1 MKDFE
6 LHIPTKIIFGKKAI
20 KQIPKELPKLGKK
33 ALWVYGKS
41 SIKKT
46 GLYEKLKA
54 FLSKTNVEFV
64 ELGGVKSNPLLSK
77 VLEGIELARKHKVDF
92 ILAVGGGSVID
103 TAKTIACGYYY
114 KGDIWNFFEKK
125 TYPEKALPIAVVLT
139 ISGTGSELNEVS
151 VIVHDIKKVKR
162 SLRSPLL
169 FPKVSFL
176 DPTLTFT
183 VSPEYTAYGAVDA
196 FSHVFEFFVNRE
208 YKKDCLVEDLMVSIM
223 KNIMKWSKVAIKE
236 PTNYEAR
243 ANLMWASS
251 LALCGVVKAGIG
263 TYRFPIHAIEH
274 TLSGGYDIPHGLG
287 LAILMRA
294 WIKRYKD
301 DNIIRKFFA
310 KVFDLSIKRD
320 RNISDKGVKL
330 FENWLREL
338 KLPVSLAEI
347 GIPER
352 DIDMLVDKAF
362 EIFELYGAEKE
373 YPKERIKELF
383 KIAIAL

>member
-1 MKDFE
+1 VKDFE
-6 LHIPTKIIFGKKAI
+6 LWIPTKIVFGKKAL
-20 KQIPKELPKLGKK
+20 KQIPKELPSFGKK
-33 ALWVYGKS
+33 ALWVYGRN
-41 SIKKT
+41 SIKIT
-46 GLYEKLKA
+46 GLYQKIKEILIRE
-54 FLSKTNVEFV
+54 NIEFV

-77 VLEGIELARKHKVDF
+77 VLEGIETAKKHKVDF

-103 TAKTIACGYYY
+103 TAKAIACGYYY
-114 KGDIWNFFEKK
+114 EGNVWDFFEKK
-125 TYPEKALPIAVVLT
+125 AYPEKALPIVVVLT

-151 VIVHDIKKVKR
+151 VITHDIKKIKH

-169 FPKVSFL
+169 FPRVSFL

-208 YKKDCLVEDLMVSIM
+208 YKKDSLVEDLMVVIM
-223 KNIMKWSKVAIKE
+223 KNIIKWSKIAFKE

-251 LALCGVVKAGIG
+251 LALCGLIKAGIG

-294 WIKRYKD
+294 WMEIYKKD
-301 DNIIRKFFA
+301 DIIKKLFV
-310 KVFDLSIKRD
+310 KVFDLPIKE
-320 RNISDKGVKL
+320 DKSFLNKGIE
-330 FENWLREL
+330 FYENWLREL
-338 KLPVSLAEI
+338 KIPISLKEI
-347 GIPER
+347 GIPKE
-352 DIDMLVDKAF
+352 DIDILVDKAF
-362 EIFELYGAEKE
+362 GIFLLYGAEKE
-373 YPKERIKELF
+373 YPKE
-383 KIAIAL
+383 KIRAILETAYF